1 MAASTLSIG
10 TAPQQ
15 RGTLVFTG
23 ANDIGPQI
31 ILTLTLVQ
39 FSPSGSINF
48 IGDDYGILELTGEV
62 LADED
67 GSFGTLVHPDDAADT
82 PDERNYYLGT
92 GVVTWTPEATTAVPT
107 PTALDLGN
115 CNAFEVTQE
124 YENKEHWNR
133 RGGTRFKDYNPV
145 TGQAANVRIEL
156 DEWTA
161 ANLRIAMFAG
171 TAGAIG
177 TARATRRAPPGRAA

>member
-15 RGTLVFTG
+15 RGTLIFTG
-23 ANDIGPQI
+23 ANDIGPQ
-31 ILTLTLVQ
+31 LVMTLTLVQ
-39 FSPSGSINF
+39 FSPSGSINM
-48 IGDDYGILELTGEV
+48 IGDEYGILELTGEA

-67 GSFGTLVHPDDAADT
+67 GSFGTIVHPDDAATT
-82 PDERNYYLGT
+82 PDVGNYYVGT

-107 PTALDLGN
+107 PTALNLGN
-115 CNAFEVTQE
+115 CNAFEFTQE
-124 YENKEHWNR
+124 YATLDHFNR
-133 RGGTRFKDYNPV
+133 MGGTRYKDYKPV
-145 TGQAANVRIEL
+145 TEKSANVRIEL

-161 ANLRIAMFAG
+161 ANLRIAMFAD

-177 TARATRRAPPGRAA
+177 TARVRRPAPARAA